1 MIDFEKW
8 KRDGFCVLPAFY
20 SHADIDVVR
29 DEQQRAWNEG
39 KPRIVVDDL
48 MTGRRLR
55 MQDVSENDKV
65 DHRFKV
71 NDLYLESSTIRALA
85 LNDRLTP
92 VLAQLLGHI
101 PVVCN
106 SLSFEQG
113 SGQPDHVDA
122 LYMTP
127 RSRGHL
133 IAIWVALE
141 DCHADAGPLRYYPGS
156 HKIEPYV
163 FSSGSNHFIQ
173 EEMKNWQTYMEGEVQ
188 RMGLKPT
195 CFAARKGDV
204 FIWSAYLLHGG
215 EPIRNHQLTRRSL
228 VFHYYSEP
236 DARMLAGNDLVPEGG
251 GYWLYRAHQPV
262 DGRPGEFPLRKH

>member
-1 MIDFEKW
+1 MQIDLGKW
-8 KRDGFCVLPAFY
+8 REDGYYVLSSFY
-20 SHADIDVVR
+20 SHAEIDQVL
-29 DEQQRAWNEG
+29 DTQLSAWREG
-39 KPRIVVDDL
+39 AARIVVDDL

-55 MQDVSENDKV
+55 MQDVGERDKAE
-65 DHRFKV
+65 HRFKV
-71 NDLYLESSTIRALA
+71 NDLYLEFPVVRTLA
-85 LNDRLTP
+85 LNARLTP
-92 VLAQLLGHI
+92 ILTQLLGYV

-141 DCHADAGPLRYYPGS
+141 DCNPDAGPLRYYPGS
-156 HKIEPYV
+156 QKIEPYV
-163 FSSGSNHFIQ
+163 FSNGSNHFIQ
-173 EEMKNWQTYMEGEVQ
+173 EEMKDWQTYMAVEVR
-188 RMGLKPT
+188 RMNLKPT

-204 FIWSAYLLHGG
+204 FIWSAHLLHGG

-236 DARMLAGNDLVPEGG
+236 DARMLAENDLIPEGG
-251 GYWLYRAHQPV
+251 GYWLYRPHQSV
-262 DGRPGEFPLRKH
+262 DNRPGDFPSR